1 MYSLM
6 FLKAKNQEIQKE
18 KKITIVYI
26 KNRLDNFLK
35 KEKNYYKI
43 FNFKFSFGFC
53 SFMYSK
59 RKVMQVKKILLSPCD
74 LKKLKLC
81 HVFVRFC
88 RFFRN

>member
-35 KEKNYYKI
+35 KKKNYYKI
-43 FNFKFSFGFC
+43 FNFNFFFGFC

>member
-1 MYSLM
+1 M

-35 KEKNYYKI
+35 KKKNYYKI
-43 FNFKFSFGFC
+43 FNFKFFFGFC

-59 RKVMQVKKILLSPCD
+59 RKGERDEQLQSENNEGAEQLEGNYGRPKQF
-74 LKKLKLC
+74 KL
-81 HVFVRFC
+81 
-88 RFFRN
+88 